1 MEVRYADNKLKKL
14 CTDEGEMWRKRAD
27 VAKKLKLR
35 LTALRKARDLGHL
48 MESDSQGRWHSI
60 ERIRAG
66 CWAAWVG
73 RNQRIIVKPEAKGA
87 IVTAVI
93 VTVIEVEDYH

>member
-14 CTDEGEMWRKRAD
+14 CADESEMWRRRAD

-35 LTALRKARDLGHL
+35 LTALRKARDLSHL
-48 MESDSQGRWHSI
+48 MESDPLGKWHSI
-60 ERIRAG
+60 EKIRAG
-66 CWAAWVG
+66 CWAAWVS
-73 RNQRIIVKPEAKGA
+73 RNQRIIVEPEAKCA
-87 IVTAVI
+87 IVTAVT